1 MRTRSKT
8 PLFLM
13 ELIMMLLIFSISA
26 AVCLQV
32 FVGARRIADE
42 SRKLDA
48 AVIQA
53 QTVAEYWK
61 ASHGDLKETAE
72 YMGVLPEE
80 NGFSVYN
87 EEEWTHLE
95 FTCDG
100 AIADII
106 VFSGKKEIYSLTCE
120 AVMIDG

>member
-1 MRTRSKT
+1 MKTRSKT

-13 ELIMMLLIFSISA
+13 ELVIMLLVFSLCS

-32 FVGARRIADE
+32 FSGSKKISEE

-53 QTVAEYWK
+53 QTISENWK
-61 ASHGDLKETAE
+61 ASHGNLEKTAKMLYVIPDETGFKL
-72 YMGVLPEE
+72 YDDE
-80 NGFSVYN
+80 NWLHTEVFC
-87 EEEWTHLE
+87 E
-95 FTCDG
+95 D
-100 AIADII
+100 AKMDIV
-106 VFSGKKEIYSLTCE
+106 VFSGEEEIYSLTCE